1 MPPYLGKRR
10 LRLLEPALRLLLLT
24 GGLEV
29 RVERHTV
36 GFLDRADDEIR
47 AVLCEPDTAIQRRRL
62 SIAVPRPLGRPW
74 NGKSALK
81 RLNPRPSAFKLLAR
95 LREISGDLFGDVV

>member
-47 AVLCEPDTAIQRRRL
+47 AVLCEPDTEVEGRRL
-62 SIAVPRPLGRPW
+62 SIALLGPFGRPW
-74 NGKSALK
+74 SGKSALK
-81 RLNPRPSAFKLLAR
+81 HLNPRPSAFKLLAG
-95 LREISGDLFGDVV
+95 LREIS